1 MSPVLAGW
9 LEMLL
14 ELLVAWGGAI
24 ITLNFYKL
32 YSKFMR
38 LDIKLPAEARV
49 YIKIL

>member
-1 MSPVLAGW
+1 MSPVLAER

-14 ELLVAWGGAI
+14 ELLVAWGGI